1 MFNDPAWDPASFDP
15 ATDIARLEHQAV
27 RPASRRRP
35 DLKPFFSR
43 GGKLLMYHGWADQQV
58 APLNSINYF
67 NAVLDA
73 SGKNTA
79 SKSIALYLVPGMGH
93 CQGGVE
99 PIRSTRSARWRN
111 GFARE
116 RRPRL

>member
-1 MFNDPAWDPASFDP
+1 
-15 ATDIARLEHQAV
+15 
-27 RPASRRRP
+27 
-35 DLKPFFSR
+35 
-43 GGKLLMYHGWADQQV
+43 MYHGWADQQV

-93 CQGGVE
+93 CQGGAGTDTFDKVGAME
-99 PIRSTRSARWRN
+99 EWIRSGSAPAQIVASHRTAGRTDRTRPLCQYPQVATYKGSGSTDEASN
-111 GFARE
+111 FACAALR
-116 RRPRL
+116 